1 MTIYTV
7 NSNITAVNSNRTAA
21 SSNRTAVNQQ
31 KTVGNSNKTIGNSIF
46 AITEASIAK
55 FGKNVNGIR
64 GVKSIAV
71 NSAVNSN

>member
-7 NSNITAVNSNRTAA
+7 NSNITAVNSNRTA
-21 SSNRTAVNQQ
+21 V
-31 KTVGNSNKTIGNSIF
+31 NSNKTIGNSIF

-64 GVKSIAV
+64 GVKSFAV
-71 NSAVNSN
+71 NSAVNSNLTAVNK